1 MSSTTY
7 QIVFVVWH
15 LKPEWMEEACV
26 HGHGPDDVDDAEDDG
41 AVDGT
46 TRNAE
51 AVHTADN

>member
-26 HGHGPDDVDDAEDDG
+26 HGHGPDDVYDAEDDG
-41 AVDGT
+41 AVDGA

-51 AVHTADN
+51 AVHTADY